1 MPACFV
7 GCQEQQELYKASK
20 VLSRPSVREADRHI
34 LSSLHHGKPGYNL
47 VTGSTI
53 DFGVTWPL
61 SLWRHSSVDPF
72 SRPAKQQFSYRSCK
86 SGMEEWSLGQW
97 HWWPTKGRGALLPFS
112 IYIFRTVVN
121 GIISLILWA
130 HRSVNFSFCRQAGV
144 FLAEWCIYRPFLPN
158 WLPM

>member
-20 VLSRPSVREADRHI
+20 VLRRPSVREADRHI

-86 SGMEEWSLGQW
+86 SVWNGRVKSRAVALVTNQRERSIIAFFNLHLQNCSQW
-97 HWWPTKGRGALLPFS
+97 DH
-112 IYIFRTVVN
+112 
-121 GIISLILWA
+121 
-130 HRSVNFSFCRQAGV
+130 
-144 FLAEWCIYRPFLPN
+144 
-158 WLPM
+158 